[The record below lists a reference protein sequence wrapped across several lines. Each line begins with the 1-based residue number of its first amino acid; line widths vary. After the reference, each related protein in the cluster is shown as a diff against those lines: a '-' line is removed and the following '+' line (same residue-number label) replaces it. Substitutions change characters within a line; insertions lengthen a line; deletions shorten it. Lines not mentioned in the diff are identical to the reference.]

1 MNYSL
6 RKKDFMIPKIPYKFK
21 NLEEAHDA
29 LYRFQ
34 KLLNDIIIS
43 MEENDMHT
51 YEDYYSKYE

>member
-29 LYRFQ
+29 LFRFQ
-34 KLLNDIIIS
+34 KLLN
-43 MEENDMHT
+43 EAKE
-51 YEDYYSKYE
+51 